1 MIYFS
6 VVKRNENDDLYPGA
20 WEFPGGHLEDGE
32 TLKDGLKR
40 ELMEEIGYTE
50 DFNPIITHYFDEV
63 KEKNNELIHDLE
75 IDFIV
80 NVDKSKINVKL
91 SEEHSDYK
99 WVSKN
104 SDYLDEFIKD
114 KLSNI

>member
-1 MIYFS
+1 MEIRDLEKTGYFGYLFY
-6 VVKRNENDDLYPGA
+6 VKY
-20 WEFPGGHLEDGE
+20 DG
-32 TLKDGLKR
+32 TK
-40 ELMEEIGYTE
+40 
-50 DFNPIITHYFDEV
+50 FHSFDEV
-63 KEKNNELIHDLE
+63 KEKNNELIHNLV

-80 NVDKSKINVKL
+80 NVDKSKVNVKL

-104 SDYLDEFIKD
+104 SDDLDEFIKD